1 MRQPTSCRLADQRT
15 SKLCQARYWLRH
27 FVNTGSTVFGAAIGI
42 GLQSRLL
49 NFTKSRHKA
58 GSGHQGFFVAHPPS
72 RVSQHTFLNRIAG
85 GTLLGWRR

>member
-27 FVNTGSTVFGAAIGI
+27 FVNTGSTVVGAAIGI

-49 NFTKSRHKA
+49 KFQNLVIRLVPAIKA
-58 GSGHQGFFVAHPPS
+58 FSWPT
-72 RVSQHTFLNRIAG
+72 R
-85 GTLLGWRR
+85 LLGYPNIPS